1 MGEGFWLQGEWAPGG
16 VSCSAVTARRVRC
29 EGQRLGLLA
38 AWLSVALSATAL
50 AAQDGALTVTAVG
63 DVRISRAFIHDH
75 LEAIQRLALR
85 GDVVFANFEGVMAEP
100 ADPDPWRFC
109 VPFEAAGLLRGM
121 GLNTLSLA
129 NNHSLDLGADA
140 YATTALALG
149 REGFRVAARAGGG
162 AVAEVKGH
170 RVRVVGFSFD
180 TPNNVNDLDGIP
192 SIIGRKV
199 DEIVIV
205 SAHMGGENHLAYL
218 VPRDVEHFGK
228 EKRGDVVR
236 FSRAAI
242 DAGADL
248 VLGHGP
254 HIPRGIERYKGKLIV
269 YSLGNFVFD
278 YPGAAFHPHAPGYS
292 ISIAL
297 SDRGDFV
304 SARIDSYDL
313 RYGIPEPDSSRHAYR
328 MIRNLTL
335 SNLGERSLVFSGDGT
350 VERSSGQ

>member
-1 MGEGFWLQGEWAPGG
+1 M
-16 VSCSAVTARRVRC
+16 
-29 EGQRLGLLA
+29 
-38 AWLSVALSATAL
+38 
-50 AAQDGALTVTAVG
+50 TAVG
-63 DVRISRAFIHDH
+63 DVRISQAFIHDH
-75 LEAIQRLALR
+75 LDAIKRLTLR
-85 GDVVFANFEGVMAEP
+85 GDVVFANFEGVLAEVP
-100 ADPDPWRFC
+100 DPDLWRFC
-109 VPFEAAGLLRGM
+109 VPFEVMGLLSGM

-140 YATTALALG
+140 YATTALALA
-149 REGFRVAARAGGG
+149 REGFRVAARAGRG
-162 AVAEVKGH
+162 AVAEVKGR

-180 TPNNVNDLDGIP
+180 APNNVNDLDAIP
-192 SIIGRKV
+192 SIIGKKG

-205 SAHMGGENHLAYL
+205 SAHMGGENRLGYL

-228 EKRGDVVR
+228 EERGDVVR

-254 HIPRGIERYKGKLIV
+254 NIPRGIELYKGKLIV
-269 YSLGNFVFD
+269 YSLGNLVFD
-278 YPGAAFHPHAPGYS
+278 YPGAAFHLHAPAYS

-335 SNLGERSLVFSGDGT
+335 SNLGERSLVFPGDGA
-350 VERSSGQ
+350 VERSSQQ